1 MMYSPTFSGS
11 TDVLFF
17 FPTVCLFVCLFVLSL
32 IPLGQLRRT
41 RSGAESYHNSNRIT
55 FKTLQNWRAY
65 AEGITMMTTSPW
77 PLAPPYT
84 RDMHNYT
91 VWMPAGVSSVEVR
104 CFSLGQAML
113 PRCHALRAVYRTPRR
128 HTYATASVL
137 IGLVRVPP
145 PPSAARPPPPV
156 GPAAQL
162 STAAVYGQVRVD
174 GVAVPDSGVSLNI
187 SGDSTTHTVSVTGA
201 GGGAPTQTYAVRLAV
216 AKVPPLAKLSVR

>member
-145 PPSAARPPPPV
+145 PPSAARPPPPRR
-156 GPAAQL
+156 ARR
-162 STAAVYGQVRVD
+162 TAIHG
-174 GVAVPDSGVSLNI
+174 SGLRP
-187 SGDSTTHTVSVTGA
+187 GA
-201 GGGAPTQTYAVRLAV
+201 CRRGGGARQWGVVEHLWRLHDAHCVGHRSGWGRPYTDVRGAPGGGQGAPAGEV
-216 AKVPPLAKLSVR
+216 VS